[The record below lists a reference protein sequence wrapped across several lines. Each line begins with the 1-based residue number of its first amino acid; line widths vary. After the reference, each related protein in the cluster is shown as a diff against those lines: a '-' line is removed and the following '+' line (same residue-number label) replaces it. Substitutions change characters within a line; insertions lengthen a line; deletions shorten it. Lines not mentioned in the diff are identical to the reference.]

1 MVREEDENR
10 LLYYRTLFSQYLVDM
25 YAKIETERL
34 NYSRHNQAYLR
45 ADSYVHLKDALGRQ
59 DIDITQLGNRVVLPS
74 SFTGSPRYMH
84 ERTQDAMTYVRHYGR
99 PDLFITFTC
108 NPQWKDIADALL
120 PGQKPHDRHDIIAR
134 VFHLKV
140 KAIMSLLTKGNLFG
154 KVRCFMY
161 SVEWQKRGLP
171 HIHILLWLEQRIS
184 AVNID
189 NVICTEI
196 PDPQKDPILYK
207 IIKTNMIHGPC
218 GNLRKSP
225 CMKGGCCSKKY
236 PRILLKETQTG
247 DDGYPKYRRRG
258 PADGGFTVEIHGV
271 TLDNR
276 WVVPYNPVLSRTFA
290 AHINIEYLHL
300 ENGQRVYFNPKD
312 FNNVTEK
319 VNNPQKT
326 TLLAFFDLCKTD
338 NFAKTLPYVEVPSY
352 YVWKSTKFERRKG
365 GNNVDGWPGV
375 KKDQALG
382 RVYTVH
388 PNNAECYY
396 LRLLLHQVRRPTSFS
411 DLKTIDGVVYPTYQ
425 SSCKSLGLLEDD
437 KQWNA
442 TMEEAALTDSPFKL
456 RDLFSILLIFC
467 KVTDALSIWEKYKN
481 SLSED
486 IKRQVQSE
494 CQDSVQ
500 IMNEVYNKCL
510 ISIEDT
516 VLSLGGQCLEYY
528 GLPQPV
534 RREEVIQNRDYLRE
548 ISYDTLLLAQ
558 VVSNNESLLN
568 TEQYQIY
575 NQVLDSIE
583 NGTGQVFFLDAPGG
597 TGKTF
602 LLKLLLARVR
612 KNGGIALAVASSGI
626 AATLLD
632 GGKTAHSAFK
642 LPLNLMRVETPLCN
656 ISKQSNMAQ
665 VLKETKLIVWDEC
678 TMVHKGGVEAFSK
691 TLRDIREN
699 GSLMGG
705 VTVLLAGDFRQTL
718 PVVPRGTGADE
729 VRSCLKSSYLW
740 PQIKKLALKTNMR
753 VLLGGDATVGEFAQ
767 TVLQIG
773 DGNYPTVDGKV
784 IIPPTLATVVESL
797 TELTN
802 KIYPDIIN
810 LKAKPIDWL
819 CERAIL
825 TPKNDRAAGINDLLL
840 KSFEGEEIQYKS
852 VDSVVQ
858 TDDAIN
864 YPVEFLNTLNPAGLP
879 SHNLTLKIGA
889 PVMLLRN
896 LNPPKLSNGTRLQ
909 ITALHR
915 NVVEAT
921 ITTGCAQGEKVFI
934 PRIPLIPSEY
944 PFEFK
949 RLQFPLKVCFAITI
963 NKAQGQTLKMAG
975 IDLMEDCFS
984 HGQFYVAC
992 SRVSAASRLVIL
1004 AHGKLTTNVV
1014 YKEVLC

>member
-1 MVREEDENR
+1 
-10 LLYYRTLFSQYLVDM
+10 
-25 YAKIETERL
+25 
-34 NYSRHNQAYLR
+34 
-45 ADSYVHLKDALGRQ
+45 
-59 DIDITQLGNRVVLPS
+59 
-74 SFTGSPRYMH
+74 
-84 ERTQDAMTYVRHYGR
+84 
-99 PDLFITFTC
+99 
-108 NPQWKDIADALL
+108 
-120 PGQKPHDRHDIIAR
+120 
-134 VFHLKV
+134 
-140 KAIMSLLTKGNLFG
+140 
-154 KVRCFMY
+154 
-161 SVEWQKRGLP
+161 
-171 HIHILLWLEQRIS
+171 
-184 AVNID
+184 
-189 NVICTEI
+189 
-196 PDPQKDPILYK
+196 
-207 IIKTNMIHGPC
+207 
-218 GNLRKSP
+218 
-225 CMKGGCCSKKY
+225 
-236 PRILLKETQTG
+236 
-247 DDGYPKYRRRG
+247 
-258 PADGGFTVEIHGV
+258 
-271 TLDNR
+271 
-276 WVVPYNPVLSRTFA
+276 
-290 AHINIEYLHL
+290 
-300 ENGQRVYFNPKD
+300 
-312 FNNVTEK
+312 
-319 VNNPQKT
+319 
-326 TLLAFFDLCKTD
+326 
-338 NFAKTLPYVEVPSY
+338 
-352 YVWKSTKFERRKG
+352 
-365 GNNVDGWPGV
+365 
-375 KKDQALG
+375 
-382 RVYTVH
+382 
-388 PNNAECYY
+388 
-396 LRLLLHQVRRPTSFS
+396 
-411 DLKTIDGVVYPTYQ
+411 
-425 SSCKSLGLLEDD
+425 
-437 KQWNA
+437 
-442 TMEEAALTDSPFKL
+442 
-456 RDLFSILLIFC
+456 
-467 KVTDALSIWEKYKN
+467 
-481 SLSED
+481 
-486 IKRQVQSE
+486 
-494 CQDSVQ
+494 
-500 IMNEVYNKCL
+500 MNEVYNKCL
-510 ISIEDT
+510 ISIEGT

-534 RREEVIQNRDYLRE
+534 RQ
-548 ISYDTLLLAQ
+548 
-558 VVSNNESLLN
+558 
-568 TEQYQIY
+568 QYQIY

-632 GGKTAHSAFK
+632 G
-642 LPLNLMRVETPLCN
+642 ETPLCN

-678 TMVHKGGVEAFSK
+678 TMVGHSAFSQSFTESFYASFMGKGGVEAL
-691 TLRDIREN
+691 T
-699 GSLMGG
+699 
-705 VTVLLAGDFRQTL
+705 GDFRQTL
-718 PVVPRGTGADE
+718 PVVPRGTRADE

-753 VLLGGDATVGEFAQ
+753 VLLGDDATVGEFAQ

-773 DGNYPTVDGKV
+773 DGNYPTVDGKI

-852 VDSVVQ
+852 MDSVVQ

-879 SHNLTLKIGA
+879 PHNLTLKIGA

-896 LNPPKLSNGTRLQ
+896 LNPPKLCNGTRLQ

-921 ITTGCAQGEKVFI
+921 IITGCAQGEKVFI

-975 IDLMEDCFS
+975 IDLLEDCFS